1 MLRTNALRADDTVE
15 SHPPTLSV
23 TQTQPVAISV
33 ENVWMKFAG
42 RDSVITAV
50 SDLSFN
56 VKKGEFVSIVGPS
69 GCGKSTCL
77 GLIAGLSTPTRG
89 KIFVNDEPVTGPRRD
104 VGFMLQRDLLM
115 PWRSILE
122 NVVFG
127 LELRGMAKSEMRDR
141 AEIYLKAFGLFEFI
155 NHRPSDLSGGMRQR
169 VSLIRTLLTNPG
181 TILLDEPFSA
191 LDFQTRLVLED
202 EVWALMKKE
211 ERTVVL
217 ITHDIN
223 EAVAMSDR
231 IIVMSKRPGTLKS
244 DVAVGLARDAGSPL
258 EARNMPEFA
267 EYFAKVWK
275 GLDVDVHRRA
285 I

>member
-1 MLRTNALRADDTVE
+1 
-15 SHPPTLSV
+15 
-23 TQTQPVAISV
+23 
-33 ENVWMKFAG
+33 MKFAG

-56 VKKGEFVSIVGPS
+56 VRKGEFVSIVGPS

-77 GLIAGLSTPTRG
+77 GLIAGLSAPTRG
-89 KIFVNDEPVTGPRRD
+89 RITVNDEPVTGPRSD

-127 LELRGMAKSEMRDR
+127 LELRGVAKSEMKDR
-141 AEIYLKAFGLFEFI
+141 AEVYLKAFGLSEFT

-169 VSLIRTLLTNPG
+169 VSLIRTLLTDPG

-231 IIVMSKRPGTLKS
+231 IIVMSKRPGTLKA
-244 DVAVGLARDAGSPL
+244 DIEVGLARDAGSPL

-267 EYFAKVWK
+267 EYFSKVWK
-275 GLDVDVHRRA
+275 GLDVDVHRRT